1 MRLLTVL
8 ALVCAPLALMA
19 EEKEGGV
26 IGTGI
31 MGEITA
37 LGSIYVNG
45 QHIRFAP
52 DMALDGLET
61 RADLT
66 VGMTVAA
73 AVQRDGADWL
83 ASAIRHVPVL
93 RGPVTGPGEVM
104 GIPVSGTDLPARGHV
119 QIDGF
124 WTAEGVIATR
134 LRAIAQGPAQVSGP
148 YDTDAEG
155 MDRVAGLRFAGIAPQ
170 HLEPGQIITVSG
182 AFEQGLLQAQSLERG
197 LFPGAQPDL
206 VLAQG
211 YLSAPDPSGIYRLIG
226 AGVVAFTDQ
235 PQMITPSNE
244 VLRCA
249 LHGRMDFD
257 RDALTSEARAALPA
271 LCFD

>member
-1 MRLLTVL
+1 MMRLLTVL

-104 GIPVSGTDLPARGHV
+104 GIPVSGTDLPVRGHV

-134 LRAIAQGPAQVSGP
+134 LTQIAQGPAQVSGP
-148 YDTDAEG
+148 YDG
-155 MDRVAGLRFAGIAPQ
+155 SDRVAGLRFAGIAPQ

-182 AFEQGLLQAQSLERG
+182 AFEHGELQAQSLERG

-211 YLSAPDPSGIYRLIG
+211 YLSTPDPSGIYRLIG
-226 AGVVAFTDQ
+226 AGVVAYTDR
-235 PQMITPSNE
+235 PQMVDPGAE

-257 RDALTSEARAALPA
+257 RDALTSEARNALPA